1 MRRLR
6 RRVSRSLHRGG
17 AAVCHRPGALP
28 ALRAVPGDVLLRCD
42 RPPFV
47 TELDEPTRSS
57 WLRRNARFGRNMPP
71 MPIWPSEFVSSEPQG
86 FPPSGLMEAIT
97 QSPRRKRARNLS
109 WGAICAQTPK
119 RRSWEREPGSDQL
132 RVAAD
137 ALPLGTAD
145 SAGKASASGDSALPR
160 ATASAGARQSLR
172 ATRTARP
179 PSPCARLSA
188 RRRGSAARRRRRPC
202 SRRRPRRARGS
213 ARGSRRAPRFA

>member
-1 MRRLR
+1 
-6 RRVSRSLHRGG
+6 
-17 AAVCHRPGALP
+17 
-28 ALRAVPGDVLLRCD
+28 
-42 RPPFV
+42 
-47 TELDEPTRSS
+47 
-57 WLRRNARFGRNMPP
+57 MPP

-145 SAGKASASGDSALPR
+145 SAEKASASGGSALPR
-160 ATASAGARQSLR
+160 AAASAGVRQSLR
-172 ATRTARP
+172 YANSAAAFSMRSAIGTPKGQRGSQAAQAVQ
-179 PSPCARLSA
+179 SSAVASSA
-188 RRRGSAARRRRRPC
+188 R
-202 SRRRPRRARGS
+202 
-213 ARGSRRAPRFA
+213 